1 MSSSAEKP
9 LVILEIANNHM
20 GDIAH
25 GKALINA
32 MAEAVDSY
40 REYFD
45 FAVKYQF
52 RELDSFIH
60 PDYKGS
66 DLKFVKRFEETVLT
80 DDEWQEL
87 IDCGRDNGFMLI
99 ITPFDEPSVARTL
112 KFGVDII
119 KIASCSLADWPLLEE
134 IANAG
139 KSVIFSTAGANQ
151 ANIDNMVSFFANRDV
166 SATMMHC
173 VGLYPTPY
181 EQLNIGQ
188 IAYYKARYPGLRIGY
203 STHEDPSLTSTGG
216 TAFCL
221 GARVF
226 EKHVAL
232 ETDAYGKNAYS
243 ASPENLST
251 WLNELQ
257 QTVVSVGL
265 MDAKVENTEAEV
277 LHLRDLQ
284 RAMFVKNDVP
294 ANTVLTRDDLFF
306 AIPYAKGD
314 YVANDFSKYV
324 SFTTTEPIAANKS
337 VNESNCQVSDSRSEV
352 LDIVRKVAKFTS
364 DSGIVLP
371 KGAIL
376 EVSHHY
382 GLEKFHETG
391 MSMVTVVNEEYC
403 KKVLIMLPGQNHPE
417 QYHEKKKETFHVVH
431 GSVDLVLDGDSK
443 VAKPGDVITIEPGVR
458 HAFSTSNGC
467 VIEEI
472 SSTHFVNDSY
482 YTDPAIAEN
491 TKRKTFINF
500 WTCAG

>member
-1 MSSSAEKP
+1 
-9 LVILEIANNHM
+9 
-20 GDIAH
+20 
-25 GKALINA
+25 
-32 MAEAVDSY
+32 
-40 REYFD
+40 
-45 FAVKYQF
+45 
-52 RELDSFIH
+52 
-60 PDYKGS
+60 
-66 DLKFVKRFEETVLT
+66 
-80 DDEWQEL
+80 
-87 IDCGRDNGFMLI
+87 
-99 ITPFDEPSVARTL
+99 
-112 KFGVDII
+112 
-119 KIASCSLADWPLLEE
+119 
-134 IANAG
+134 
-139 KSVIFSTAGANQ
+139 
-151 ANIDNMVSFFANRDV
+151 MVSFFANRDV

-324 SFTTTEPIAANKS
+324 AFTTPEPIPANKS
-337 VNESNCQVSDSRSEV
+337 VNEGNCQVSDSRSEV

-443 VAKPGDVITIEPGVR
+443 VAKPGDVITIDKATGRITKLGRSYTRSRDYDAMGPQTR
-458 HAFSTSNGC
+458 
-467 VIEEI
+467 
-472 SSTHFVNDSY
+472 FVQC
-482 YTDPAIAEN
+482 PEGELQ
-491 TKRKTFINF
+491 KRKEVVHVVSLHEIDVINSRSQGF
-500 WTCAG
+500 LALFACLLLTLRWR